1 MSKITMSRVEKLL
14 LQKYD
19 QQNLSALEDKLQYC
33 FKNKLLLTKALSHPS
48 LKQLHDFK
56 LYFEGQKYEFEKL
69 EFLGDAVL
77 ALVIIELLVDIHQRA
92 SEGNLAKMK
101 NFLVSKKTL
110 SQIATELNL
119 ADFLL
124 ITDGEKKS
132 GGQTNINNLENALE
146 ALIGALY
153 LDSDLATIKTVIE
166 NLWRAH
172 IQNAASKNHDPKSLL
187 QEIAQSMGL
196 GLPEYSVI
204 ETSGSSSAPT
214 FTILVEMGKQLSA
227 QGVGKSKK
235 QAQINAAQNLLLMIS
250 N

>member
-1 MSKITMSRVEKLL
+1 MSRIEKLL

-19 QQNLSALEDKLQYC
+19 EQNLSALEDRLQYC
-33 FKNKLLLTKALSHPS
+33 FKNKLLFIKALSHPS

-56 LYFEGQKYEFEKL
+56 LYFDSQKYEFEKL

-77 ALVIIELLVDIHQRA
+77 SVVIIELLIDMHQRA

-110 SQIATELNL
+110 SYIAAELNL

-132 GGQTNINNLENALE
+132 GGQTSINNLENALE
-146 ALIGALY
+146 ALIGAIY
-153 LDSDLATIKTVIE
+153 LDSDLAATKIVIE
-166 NLWRAH
+166 KLWHANF
-172 IQNAASKNHDPKSLL
+172 QNAASKNHDPKSSL

-214 FTILVEMGKQLSA
+214 FTILVEIGKQFRA